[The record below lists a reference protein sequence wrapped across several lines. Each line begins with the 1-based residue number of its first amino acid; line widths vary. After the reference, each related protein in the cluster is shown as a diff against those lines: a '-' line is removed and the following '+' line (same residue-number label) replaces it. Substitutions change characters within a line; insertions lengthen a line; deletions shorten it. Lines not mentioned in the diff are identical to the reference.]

1 MKIILNCYILE
12 AVFFDTVCDQTM
24 CDHCRKIIH
33 ILGNTASFT
42 TADDSKYAFTCTYI
56 DNPVTINGNPNF
68 ADVLEFSN
76 KSNFNYYSFLY
87 RLTKEVDGIKNKD
100 LFMILEFSTKQK
112 VIQIIERSGNRYITK
127 FNKTII
133 DIKNFKK
140 VGVMTLKDS
149 WLDEKN
155 CTLKRKGS
163 LCKKEEK
170 AVFDTIPSEL
180 AKKGCEKIYYNV
192 YDLFYTCD
200 YNNSISIS
208 GISEPLI
215 TSTFTITRKTIIIL
229 SIGIPVLIILGVFPL
244 VHYYLVTKP
253 KLKAK
258 SNSESSGVF
267 SDYTQ
272 STNDTSSSEIS
283 DKYST
288 DSTSK

>member
-1 MKIILNCYILE
+1 MPY
-12 AVFFDTVCDQTM
+12 
-24 CDHCRKIIH
+24 
-33 ILGNTASFT
+33 
-42 TADDSKYAFTCTYI
+42 DDSENVWTCAFI
-56 DNPVTINGNPNF
+56 DNPVTIDGNPNF

-76 KSNFNYYSFLY
+76 KSSINHYRFLY
-87 RLTKEVDGIKNKD
+87 RLTKEENGIKNKD
-100 LFMILEFSTKQK
+100 LFLIIDYSTIQK
-112 VIQIIERSGNRYITK
+112 VLQIIKRSGNRNIYKLTD
-127 FNKTII
+127 TII
-133 DIKNFKK
+133 DIKNYKK

-163 LCKKEEK
+163 FCKKEEK

-200 YNNSISIS
+200 YNESISIS
-208 GISEPLI
+208 GISKPLI
-215 TSTFTITRKTIIIL
+215 TSTFTITSKTIIIL

-244 VHYYLVTKP
+244 VHYYLFTKP

-258 SNSESSGVF
+258 SESSSG
-267 SDYTQ
+267 
-272 STNDTSSSEIS
+272 STLSTLSTIDTSSSEVS

-288 DSTSK
+288 DSISK